1 MSQRRFANAF
11 IVVCV
16 TVQLVLLVSCYWRD
30 AKFFGWQM
38 FSRPLVYEIRV
49 ETVTADGVRTRIDPA
64 VYRPRLSGF
73 AHGDLSPRG
82 QRLFMRGREFLLGE
96 LSRLPGYLCRF
107 EPLAAPVR
115 VELTV
120 VHRDVVEPGASR
132 DTYASE
138 CL

>member
-1 MSQRRFANAF
+1 MKHRWCANAF

-16 TVQLVLLVSCYWRD
+16 AVQLILLVSCYWRD

-38 FSRPLVYEIRV
+38 FSRPVVYEIRV
-49 ETVTADGVRTRIDPA
+49 EAVAATGERTRIDPA
-64 VYRPRLSGF
+64 MYRPRLSGF

-82 QRLFMRGREFLLGE
+82 QRLFMRGREFLRDE
-96 LSRLPGYLCRF
+96 LRRLPGYLCRF
-107 EPLAAPVR
+107 EPLDAPAR

-120 VHRDVVEPGASR
+120 VHRDVLERAATR
-132 DTYASE
+132 DTYGSA

>member
-49 ETVTADGVRTRIDPA
+49 ETVAADGVRTRIDPA

-120 VHRDVVEPGASR
+120 VHRDVVEPGATR

>member
-1 MSQRRFANAF
+1 MTPRWFANAF

-38 FSRPLVYEIRV
+38 FSRPVVYEIRV
-49 ETVTADGVRTRIDPA
+49 ETVALDGQRTGIDPA
-64 VYRPRLSGF
+64 IYRPRLSGF

-82 QRLFMRGREFLLGE
+82 QRLFMRGREFLLDE

-107 EPLAAPVR
+107 EPLDSPAR

-120 VHRDVVEPGASR
+120 VHRDVLERAAAR
-132 DTYASE
+132 DTYGST